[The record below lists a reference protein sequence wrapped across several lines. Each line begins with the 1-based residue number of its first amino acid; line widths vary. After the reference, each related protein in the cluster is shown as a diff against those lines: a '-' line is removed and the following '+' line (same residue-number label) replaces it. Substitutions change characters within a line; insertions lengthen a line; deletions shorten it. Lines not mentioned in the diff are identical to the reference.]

1 MISLGNGNTLR
12 MSTCNFDETL
22 DKVHGS
28 CSITG
33 ANTNDHVAHGLAI
46 LKHELMRLGKFVEFE
61 SSSQTGSYCFLFNQC
76 VECLALFSVGK
87 VRTLKSLLPHP
98 LVSDIERAPVTTGAA
113 TYHHHASGCANEI

>member
-61 SSSQTGSYCFLFNQC
+61 SSSQTGSYCFCSTSALNASHCFL
-76 VECLALFSVGK
+76 LAK
-87 VRTLKSLLPHP
+87 CEP
-98 LVSDIERAPVTTGAA
+98 
-113 TYHHHASGCANEI
+113 